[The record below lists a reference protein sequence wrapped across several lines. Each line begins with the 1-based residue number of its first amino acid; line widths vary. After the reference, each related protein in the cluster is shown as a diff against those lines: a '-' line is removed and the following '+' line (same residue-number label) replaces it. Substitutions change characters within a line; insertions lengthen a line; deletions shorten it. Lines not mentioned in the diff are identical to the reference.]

1 MSEHKDEALNGN
13 EKIEEYIG
21 ILQKEPS
28 EEMLAVTLT
37 AVRRRVKEHGQVI
50 VPVEG
55 TVGENFQVQTIQLD
69 NGEQWLSAF
78 TSFEEELKGSQP
90 VMSTFLAD
98 LGQLLDMALESEQ
111 VLGLILNPWNRTL
124 MLDKNLIRVIKGN
137 AQETI

>member
-55 TVGENFQVQTIQLD
+55 TFGEHFQVQTIQLD

-124 MLDKNLIRVIKGN
+124 MLDKNLIRVIKGT

>member
-1 MSEHKDEALNGN
+1 MSEHKDEALIGN

-124 MLDKNLIRVIKGN
+124 MLDKNLIRVIKGT

>member
-21 ILQKEPS
+21 ILQKEPA

-55 TVGENFQVQTIQLD
+55 TFGENFQVQTIQLD

-124 MLDKNLIRVIKGN
+124 MLDKNLIRVIKGT